1 MLLLSR
7 DRSAAEVPILGYA
20 RLSGS
25 MVLRAGRCSSR
36 SSQGGKHSHRNLLR
50 HHFAVP
56 KVIVGLDRLNRYE
69 IEDVQ
74 HPVCC

>member
-25 MVLRAGRCSSR
+25 MVLRAG
-36 SSQGGKHSHRNLLR
+36 
-50 HHFAVP
+50 FAVP